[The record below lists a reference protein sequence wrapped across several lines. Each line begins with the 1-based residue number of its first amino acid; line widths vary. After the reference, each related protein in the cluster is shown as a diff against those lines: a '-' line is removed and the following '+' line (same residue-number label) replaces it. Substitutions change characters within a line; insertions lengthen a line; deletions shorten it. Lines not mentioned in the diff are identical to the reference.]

1 VQDGRNAEHYN
12 PKKEHELNRSIA
24 AIRGEVEDPLD
35 EVQSSLPQEIAEN
48 VSLATPAVNQGAR
61 GYVHRSHRYQHA
73 GQIWISFQA
82 RPTKCGESGNPVLS

>member
-1 VQDGRNAEHYN
+1 MQDDRNAERYN

-61 GYVHRSHRYQHA
+61 GYVH
-73 GQIWISFQA
+73 
-82 RPTKCGESGNPVLS
+82 P